1 MGISKSNWCYCNLL
15 TFSNVRQE
23 IEDSDNSSPYSRNVN
38 SLESGRGGL
47 AEDSEKVEL
56 VTRLGTRITI
66 TLCSSSKLK
75 AEKIILTFSDILH
88 PKENMAEMEV
98 QQNSISLTT
107 QQDLLLKARNV
118 EIIADKMMHLK
129 SGSTMTINGSLI
141 RIN

>member
-15 TFSNVRQE
+15 TLSNARRE
-23 IEDSDNSSPYSRNVN
+23 IEDRDNSGAYSQNIDL
-38 SLESGRGGL
+38 LESGRGAM

-66 TLCSSSKLK
+66 TLCSSSELK
-75 AEKIILTFSDILH
+75 AEKIILTVSDILH
-88 PKENMAEMEV
+88 PKENMVEMEV
-98 QQNSISLTT
+98 EPNAISLTT
-107 QQDLLLKARNV
+107 QQDLLFRARNV
-118 EIIADKMMHLK
+118 EIIADKTMRLK